1 MEKILYLYLSS
12 KKGFTL
18 IELIIVNCIISILT
32 AVAML
37 IFFSQK
43 EKAYSIIL
51 LHDLSSFS
59 RSMVLY
65 NSENN
70 DFPISKGDIFDENNK
85 TLCLSKGVKIQ
96 VIEIDN
102 ENPFGNN
109 PFIVKAFLKN
119 KTITFDIKKNMVITK
134 SNIKNYKNFIIVKFL
149 KYFLYI
155 LVLSLIFVSSVIFI
169 LKIGSRQK

>member
-1 MEKILYLYLSS
+1 MYLFLSS
-12 KKGFTL
+12 KKGLTI

-32 AVAML
+32 AVAVL

-51 LHDLSSFS
+51 LHDLNNFS
-59 RSMVLY
+59 KSLIVY
-65 NSENN
+65 YSEKNN
-70 DFPISKGDIFDENNK
+70 LPFSKGDIFGETNK
-85 TLCLSKGVKIQ
+85 IVNLSKGVKIEI
-96 VIEIDN
+96 IEMDK
-102 ENPFGNN
+102 ENPYGNM
-109 PFIVKAFLKN
+109 PFIVKASIN
-119 KTITFDIKKNMVITK
+119 KKIISFDLKKNMVVSTSEQK
-134 SNIKNYKNFIIVKFL
+134 KCSDFIIVKFL